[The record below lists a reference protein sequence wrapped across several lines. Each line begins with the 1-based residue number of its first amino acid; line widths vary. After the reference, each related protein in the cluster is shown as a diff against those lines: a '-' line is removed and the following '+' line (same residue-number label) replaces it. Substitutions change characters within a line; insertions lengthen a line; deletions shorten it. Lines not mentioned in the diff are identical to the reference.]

1 MRLRRSL
8 FACFAIIGG
17 ALAAN
22 AQEVTVKVGTVRSIS
37 TATILWGVEQGYF
50 KDYGIKVVT
59 ETLDTAA
66 NSIAL
71 LAQNQLQLVE
81 GGISAGY
88 FNALEKNL
96 PVTMVLDR
104 VTSPLGH
111 NLMLRPDLKGEITQL
126 RQLKGKTIATNGQG
140 AVSTYEVGKLLESD
154 GLTINDVDIKVIP
167 FTQYAIAFNNK
178 AIDAAITIPPFTA
191 QLLDGG
197 HAVNFK
203 DPDDVVKPHPLT
215 IAVSMI
221 NTDFANANRELVRN
235 YYVAYLRA
243 IRDYC
248 QAYHGGAQRAALID
262 LAIRTGTETRPEL
275 LHKYPWPARSPNGTI
290 NVESMLD
297 MQAWFLKSKMSNAE
311 FPADRIVDKSY
322 VDYALRIAPGE
333 FVCIVGPSGC
343 GKSTLLRILA
353 GLTAQTSGTIK
364 VEATGWAVEN
374 AMVFQESGLFPWM
387 NVEAN
392 VGFGLMTHGIPTD
405 EATARVEAALKL
417 VGLTRFRRHYPHQ
430 LSGGMRQRSAIA
442 RAFVT
447 DPGMLLMDEPLAAL
461 DAQNRVILQAELVR
475 IWEQTRK
482 TVIYITHSIEEALL
496 LGDRTVVMTAHPGR
510 IKQIIDVPFPRPRNL
525 MTLSASPEFGRLK
538 LNIWQVLE
546 AEVTRARSDEET

>member
-1 MRLRRSL
+1 MFVVFTVAAFNPRRYPITRGEIMPAL
-8 FACFAIIGG
+8 QRILLACLGIVGVG
-17 ALAAN
+17 SPVTPAAS

-37 TATILWGVEQGYF
+37 TATILWGVEKGYF

-104 VTSPLGH
+104 VSSPLGH
-111 NLMLRPDLKGEITQL
+111 NLMLRPDLKGQI
-126 RQLKGKTIATNGQG
+126 
-140 AVSTYEVGKLLESD
+140 
-154 GLTINDVDIKVIP
+154 
-167 FTQYAIAFNNK
+167 TQYAVAFNNK

-203 DPDDVVKPHPLT
+203 DPDDTVKPHPLT

-221 NTDFANANRELVRN
+221 NTDFAKANQQLVRN

-248 QAYHGGAQRAALID
+248 QAYHGGAVRPEFID

-290 NVESMLD
+290 NVASMLD
-297 MQAWFLKSKMSNAE
+297 MQAWFHRNKMSNAE

-322 VDYALRIAPGE
+322 VEYALSKLPP
-333 FVCIVGPSGC
+333 FVLEN
-343 GKSTLLRILA
+343 KESTLA
-353 GLTAQTSGTIK
+353 GC
-364 VEATGWAVEN
+364 
-374 AMVFQESGLFPWM
+374 
-387 NVEAN
+387 
-392 VGFGLMTHGIPTD
+392 
-405 EATARVEAALKL
+405 R
-417 VGLTRFRRHYPHQ
+417 
-430 LSGGMRQRSAIA
+430 
-442 RAFVT
+442 
-447 DPGMLLMDEPLAAL
+447 
-461 DAQNRVILQAELVR
+461 
-475 IWEQTRK
+475 
-482 TVIYITHSIEEALL
+482 
-496 LGDRTVVMTAHPGR
+496 
-510 IKQIIDVPFPRPRNL
+510 
-525 MTLSASPEFGRLK
+525 
-538 LNIWQVLE
+538 
-546 AEVTRARSDEET
+546 